1 MHPSIPLRIMTD
13 RGSRRTMLLFAGLS
27 VYIVLQFIWWGIL
40 LLRKDREVTAL
51 AIEVTALGGNTTADL
66 EGLRGWRMVMG
77 EGTVLL
83 ILLLTGLLLTYRAI
97 RRDLAMARA
106 QRNFLLAV
114 THELRT
120 PIAAIKLQL
129 QTIGREALAPEQQ
142 QQLRQGAIDEADRL
156 ASLTDKVLLATQA
169 DEGLLR
175 LESVQVDV
183 AATLASL
190 LEQVR
195 TRCAGS
201 HMLHYTGPA
210 SHFANTDPEALRS
223 IASNLLENAIKY
235 APAGSTVQL
244 QLMAGKDGWRMSIS
258 DQGPGIPENER
269 ERIFER
275 FFRGGHE
282 ETRQTKGT
290 GLGLYIVKR
299 LVEALGGNILVLQQ
313 KPTGTIFTLS
323 FPQH

>member
-1 MHPSIPLRIMTD
+1 MI
-13 RGSRRTMLLFAGLS
+13 
-27 VYIVLQFIWWGIL
+27 
-40 LLRKDREVTAL
+40 
-51 AIEVTALGGNTTADL
+51 
-66 EGLRGWRMVMG
+66 MG

-83 ILLLTGLLLTYRAI
+83 ALLLVGLLLTFRAI

-129 QTIGREALAPEQQ
+129 QTLGREALSPELQK
-142 QQLRQGAIDEADRL
+142 QLRSKAIEEADRL
-156 ASLTDKVLLATQA
+156 ASLTDKVLQATQA

-175 LESVQVDV
+175 LESTQVDV
-183 AATLASL
+183 AVALTSL
-190 LEQVR
+190 LDQMR

-201 HMLHYTGPA
+201 HQLCYSGPA
-210 SHFANTDPEALRS
+210 SLTANTDPEALRS
-223 IASNLLENAIKY
+223 IVSNLLENAIKY
-235 APAGSTVQL
+235 APPGSTVNL
-244 QLMAGKDGWRMSIS
+244 ELVAGKDGWRMAVS
-258 DQGPGIPENER
+258 DEGPGIPESDR
-269 ERIFER
+269 ERVFER

-299 LVEALGGNILVLQQ
+299 LVEGLGG
-313 KPTGTIFTLS
+313 TIQFQPRHPSGSIFALS